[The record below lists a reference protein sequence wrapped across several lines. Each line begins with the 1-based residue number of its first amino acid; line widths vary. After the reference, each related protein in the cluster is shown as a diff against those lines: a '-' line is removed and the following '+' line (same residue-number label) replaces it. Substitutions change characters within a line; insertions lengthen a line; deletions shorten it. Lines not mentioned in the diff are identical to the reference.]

1 MTAPADEDS
10 TASDREI
17 VLTRVVDA
25 PRALVWKVWTDSAHV
40 PQWWGPTGFTTTT
53 QEMDLR
59 PGGRWRFVMRGP
71 DGREYPNL
79 ITYQE
84 IVEGTRLVFES
95 SFSDAAG
102 AIVRAPFSTLWPLRT
117 LSTVTFEQH
126 AGKGGGTVV
135 TVRGI
140 PLDASEAERRTF
152 DEGHASMRQGWAGTF
167 EQLAGHVAML

>member
-1 MTAPADEDS
+1 VQRALS
-10 TASDREI
+10 
-17 VLTRVVDA
+17 A
-25 PRALVWKVWTDSAHV
+25 PRDLVYRVWTEREHLAR
-40 PQWWGPTGFTTTT
+40 WFGPKGCTIPVCDL
-53 QEMDLR
+53 DLR
-59 PGGRWRFVMRGP
+59 PGGSFHYCMRFPGGQEMWGKWAFREVVRG
-71 DGREYPNL
+71 E
-79 ITYQE
+79 
-84 IVEGTRLVFES
+84 RLVFES

-117 LSTVTFEQH
+117 LSSVTFEQH